1 MKKHRPMAKYNPYS
15 ASFFMQPSKE
25 AGASTASFG
34 DGRDHG
40 VGKEWLQTLFKVTQ
54 STWCCKDLSQAF
66 QILFFLLL
74 VPDRCTVSSHT
85 ILLKLFCWWEGAD
98 TQVWL
103 TYKSGWRM
111 PTEKEGAR
119 GTYTDLSSAP
129 FRIQTQP
136 LTLGSHISSWTRNLQ
151 VSVRRYTPDRHNGN
165 RNPTPHSWCGE
176 RNGWERGRKE
186 GVNFLRREG
195 GKQLSLDASL
205 LPGPGL
211 PPTRFLL
218 CKVWPSLPVVIH
230 PF

>member
-85 ILLKLFCWWEGAD
+85 ILLKL
-98 TQVWL
+98 L
-103 TYKSGWRM
+103 
-111 PTEKEGAR
+111 
-119 GTYTDLSSAP
+119 L
-129 FRIQTQP
+129 
-136 LTLGSHISSWTRNLQ
+136 
-151 VSVRRYTPDRHNGN
+151 VRR
-165 RNPTPHSWCGE
+165 SWYPGLT
-176 RNGWERGRKE
+176 NTQKWLKDAH
-186 GVNFLRREG
+186 REG
-195 GKQLSLDASL
+195 RSQWHTLISVQLPSAS
-205 LPGPGL
+205 
-211 PPTRFLL
+211 
-218 CKVWPSLPVVIH
+218 KPSLWPWVVISLH
-230 PF
+230 EQEIFKSP